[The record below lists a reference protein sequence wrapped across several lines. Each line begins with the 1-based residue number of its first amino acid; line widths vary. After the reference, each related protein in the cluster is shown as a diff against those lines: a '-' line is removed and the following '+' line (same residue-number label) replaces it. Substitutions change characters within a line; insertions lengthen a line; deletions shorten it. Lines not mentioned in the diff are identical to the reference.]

1 MLSTLTFTFSQ
12 LALLTVAWLD
22 DAEVLLHSSVAV
34 FHCVSSFEC
43 LYSSSSSSPPSS
55 TSTDQKEKA
64 LIGTAVLRLLTC
76 TTVMLWW
83 RWCV

>member
-34 FHCVSSFEC
+34 FHCVNSFEC
-43 LYSSSSSSPPSS
+43 LYSSSSSSPSS
-55 TSTDQKEKA
+55 TSTDQKEEKM
-64 LIGTAVLRLLTC
+64 IGTAVLRLLTC
-76 TTVMLWW
+76 TTVMLW
-83 RWCV
+83 CVCV